1 MTLYCCY
8 SKGMVI
14 GHVKTALLKTG
25 KFGIEKTN
33 RLVLKQGNRAKN
45 AKTKWESNNGRI
57 DGNDSGAR

>member
-1 MTLYCCY
+1 
-8 SKGMVI
+8 MVI